1 MTDAINPKHYQFS
14 NGTQLIDIT
23 ENLNGNGA
31 QAVQYITRA
40 TRLDGRNKADTVDG
54 LVEDLKKARWFVDR
68 EIGRLNG
75 VATVRADSGSGDPL
89 VRDWR
94 EMSGYTVYQDRDGDY
109 WRTRLVELRVVLEY
123 SSTGEFWA
131 EWPESNYY
139 EVNDYGPFVPVATDD
154 EEEF

>member
-68 EIGRLNG
+68 EIGRLKG
-75 VATVRADSGSGDPL
+75 
-89 VRDWR
+89 
-94 EMSGYTVYQDRDGDY
+94 
-109 WRTRLVELRVVLEY
+109 
-123 SSTGEFWA
+123 
-131 EWPESNYY
+131 
-139 EVNDYGPFVPVATDD
+139 VATDD

>member
-1 MTDAINPKHYQFS
+1 MTDAINPQHYQFS

-75 VATVRADSGSGDPL
+75 VAT
-89 VRDWR
+89 
-94 EMSGYTVYQDRDGDY
+94 
-109 WRTRLVELRVVLEY
+109 
-123 SSTGEFWA
+123 
-131 EWPESNYY
+131 
-139 EVNDYGPFVPVATDD
+139 DD